1 MPASSST
8 VDSQP
13 GGGVPSPTGAPPRSL
28 RTALRALAADPS
40 AVPALGALALFVAW
54 AADQAGFPQTHWA
67 PGGLILLAL
76 LAIAIGAAGLR
87 LTSIP
92 RPVQIAIGALGAY
105 TAYSFLSILWAKV
118 PADAWEGADRTLVY
132 LAAFALFAGFRRTGV
147 TAALLL
153 GAWTMAM
160 AGLAAFT
167 VLHIDAAAGSTAHLQ
182 SLMPGGR
189 LTFPAGY
196 TNANAALWMTA
207 FFPAWLL
214 AAARSLPPLLRGLL
228 AGGAVVLASAALYSQ
243 SRGSVYSL
251 PIVLLL
257 IFALLPG
264 RARNLV
270 WLVPI
275 GVGVGV
281 CTPAI
286 LRLDKHLELGWAPAS
301 MVRSATL
308 PVLLAAVVVS
318 VLTTVLAIVESR
330 WPGKPRARDLA
341 RRGVAILGV
350 MGVLAAVA
358 AGVAVAGKPVGRVEH
373 AWNTFTSIKGYA
385 ANSSDQSRLTGGFGS
400 NRYDFYRVA
409 WHEFLAHPLLGI
421 GADNFAEGYLR
432 RGRSLETPHYPHSVE
447 LRTLAE
453 TGLIGAL
460 LALAGLLAGLAA
472 VRGALRLPEPL
483 AKAVAGAAV
492 AGFAYWAIHGSF
504 DWFFEYAGL
513 GAPAFALLGLSC
525 SLAPRTPARRTPARQ
540 TPAPHPASG
549 AQSSVTSRDGSKRRL
564 GLGWIVPA
572 VACAAIVVVA
582 AISLAA
588 PWLSRMEVQ
597 SAAQVWTRSPASAY
611 ARLRQAADL
620 NPLSAEPDLI
630 AATIALRLRQLERAR
645 QQFERALDRV
655 PGNAYATLEL
665 GALASSRGDGTE
677 ARRLLRR
684 AVRLNPRSGLARQ
697 ALATAVGGGRVNIA
711 DLNRSILRE
720 AQQIS

>member
-8 VDSQP
+8 VDSRP
-13 GGGVPSPTGAPPRSL
+13 GGGVPSPRGGVRGPLHAAS
-28 RTALRALAADPS
+28 RALAADPS

-54 AADQAGFPQTHWA
+54 AANQAGFPQTHWA

-87 LTSIP
+87 LASIP
-92 RPVQIAIGALGAY
+92 RRVQIALGALGAY

-118 PADAWEGADRTLVY
+118 PGDAWEGADRTLVY
-132 LAAFALFAGFRRTGV
+132 LTAFALFAGFRRTGV

-153 GAWTMAM
+153 GAWTLAM
-160 AGLAAFT
+160 AGLAVFT
-167 VLHIDAAAGSTAHLQ
+167 VLHVAAAAGDTAQLQ

-196 TNANAALWMTA
+196 ANANAALWMMA

-214 AAARSLPPLLRGLL
+214 AAARALPPLLRGLL

-275 GVGVGV
+275 GMGVGA

-301 MVRSATL
+301 MVHAGTL
-308 PVLLAAVVVS
+308 PVLLAAVVVTA
-318 VLTTVLAIVESR
+318 LTTGLAILERR
-330 WPGKPRARDLA
+330 WPAKRRARDQV
-341 RRGVAILGV
+341 RRGVAVLGV
-350 MGVLAAVA
+350 VA
-358 AGVAVAGKPVGRVEH
+358 AAAAGIAAAGKPIGRVEH

-385 ANSSDQSRLTGGFGS
+385 ANSGGQSRLTGGFGS

-447 LRTLAE
+447 LRTLTE

-460 LALAGLLAGLAA
+460 LALAGLLASLAA
-472 VRGALRLPEPL
+472 ARSALRLPDPL
-483 AKAVAGAAV
+483 AKAIAGAAV

-525 SLAPRTPARRTPARQ
+525 SLASRTPVRQ
-540 TPAPHPASG
+540 TPASRPAPR
-549 AQSSVTSRDGSKRRL
+549 AQTSATGGRVSDRRL
-564 GLGWIVPA
+564 GLSWIAAA
-572 VACAAIVVVA
+572 VACAAIVVAA

-597 SAAQVWTRSPASAY
+597 SAAKVWTRSPASAY

-630 AATIALRLRQLERAR
+630 AATIALRLRQMGRAR
-645 QQFERALDRV
+645 QQFEYALQRV
-655 PGNAYATLEL
+655 PGDAYATLEL
-665 GALASSRGDGTE
+665 GAIASSQGDAAE
-677 ARRLLRR
+677 ALRLLRR
-684 AVRLNPRSGLARQ
+684 AVWLNPRSVLARQ
-697 ALATAVGGGRVNIA
+697 TLATAVGGERVNIA

-720 AQQIS
+720 ARQIS